1 MEKRKKIMPKG
12 VQMAVF
18 KEDPNTVN
26 GISLSGA
33 GAAAIKADP
42 FMAKHFIML
51 QKGVTEIPYVETR
64 IDGPDDVRGESIH
77 EDDDPERAIMIM
89 GLPGPGADWTMSIN
103 LTNADGAAEKL
114 DVRRVAGQF
123 DQLLNTL
130 LKSGSKLVKEV
141 PGLYFTVRSVK
152 GGLVTYQNINQP
164 DTYVRIDHK
173 TTACFDRFRV
183 SFLSLATR

>member
-18 KEDPNTVN
+18 KEDPNTVK

-89 GLPGPGADWTMSIN
+89 GLPGPDADWTMSIT

-123 DQLLNTL
+123 DLLLATL
-130 LKSGSKLVKEV
+130 LRSGSKLIKEV
-141 PGLYFTVRSVK
+141 PGLYFTVQSLK

-164 DTYVRIDHK
+164 DTYVRIDHQ
-173 TTACFDRFRV
+173 TSACFDRFRV
-183 SFLSLATR
+183 CFLSLATR